1 MLQYK
6 SFHYRLA
13 YNLFRYAVI
22 ISRRKILAQ
31 QFPVKHFAVHQ
42 YRLHVGWIPLF
53 TVLYAAVPEKKQQGQ
68 KVSRLLLDRADEL
81 YNANRYE
88 ETYNSLKEYQDTD
101 DVEVLWR
108 LSRALYSHSKQERDS
123 KKKKELVA
131 ESFRLIKHALS
142 LEKDNWAVHKWY
154 AVLLDANASHEGIKA
169 RISELTNVKH
179 HLQKAAELNPTDAT
193 TLYMLGSWCYG
204 IADMPWYQRKIA
216 STLFATPPYSSYE
229 EALSYFLKA
238 EETDPNF
245 YSLNLLMLGKSYMQL
260 QNPER
265 AKHYLKLA
273 SLYPAKT
280 DEDFEATKEA
290 TELLK
295 KIKL

>member
-68 KVSRLLLDRADEL
+68 K
-81 YNANRYE
+81 
-88 ETYNSLKEYQDTD
+88 DTD